1 MYCIESLAAH
11 HAGRYLD
18 ALTDLL
24 RDAVESGASVGFL
37 QPLDASEARTYW
49 EGVLSALSSGER
61 VLLVAL
67 EGDSLLGT
75 VQLGLVGWPSQR
87 HRAEVVKLL
96 VSGVA
101 RRRGIGSALMRAAES
116 EALGRGRTLLVLD
129 TRRGDDA
136 ERLYRGL
143 GYETAGVI
151 PRYAASPSGGALD
164 DVVYMYR
171 ELESGG
177 GATGSGDL
185 AEHRT
190 AWNS

>member
-1 MYCIESLAAH
+1 MYRIESLNARQAAP
-11 HAGRYLD
+11 YLD

-24 RDAVESGASVGFL
+24 LDAVQSGASVGFL
-37 QPLDASEARTYW
+37 QPLGASEARAYW
-49 EGVLSALSSGER
+49 EGALSALSSGER

-67 EGDSLLGT
+67 EGDGVLGS

-87 HRAEVVKLL
+87 HRAEVMKLL
-96 VSGVA
+96 VSTAA
-101 RRRGIGSALMRAAES
+101 RRRGVGSALMRSAES

-136 ERLYRGL
+136 ERLYAKL

-151 PRYAASPSGGALD
+151 PRYAASPSGGSLD

-171 ELESGG
+171 ELTP
-177 GATGSGDL
+177 AGD
-185 AEHRT
+185 H
-190 AWNS
+190 